1 MKTTLGQDGL
11 ALDFE
16 SLEEAQDFFEKTREQ
31 VGFFVEL
38 PRLLQFRDRMAVS
51 ASAPGFELAFT
62 AEVVQGFPVAG
73 AYGTGFQLVDWD
85 EKLQEELE
93 RRLKGEVRETEMDTS
108 PMFRIKKMNPN
119 ERFRLA
125 LKANRTERAILLR
138 DTTPQVLVGLLSHPQ
153 IETKEVVE
161 IVKSNYATAAIME
174 RVAQNRQWMSH
185 PEVPGLIVSSPKT
198 PQPLAIQLLDQ
209 LRTPQLQ
216 KLAKSGVREGLRKAA
231 LKTYLK
237 RIGKR

>member
-1 MKTTLGQDGL
+1 METTLSEDALTL
-11 ALDFE
+11 AFE
-16 SLEEAQDFFEKTREQ
+16 SLEEARSFFEKTREQ
-31 VGFFVEL
+31 AGFFAEL
-38 PRLLQFRDRMAVS
+38 PRLLEFRDRLTVS
-51 ASAPGFELAFT
+51 ATAPGFELSFT
-62 AEVVQGFPVAG
+62 AEVVQVFPVAG
-73 AYGTGFQLVDWD
+73 AFGTGFQLVDWD
-85 EKLQEELE
+85 ESLQQELE
-93 RRLKGEVRETEMDTS
+93 RRLRGEARESEMDTS

-138 DTTPQVLVGLLSHPQ
+138 DTSPQVLVGLLSHPQ

-161 IVKSNYATAAIME
+161 ILKSNYATAGIME
-174 RVAQNRQWMSH
+174 RVAKNRQWMSH
-185 PEVPGLIVSSPKT
+185 PEIPGLIVSSPKT
-198 PQPLAIQLLDQ
+198 PQPLAIQLLDL

>member
-1 MKTTLGQDGL
+1 METTLDASHLKL
-11 ALDFE
+11 AFE
-16 SLEEAQDFFEKTREQ
+16 SLDEARSFFEETGAQ
-31 VGFFVEL
+31 AGFFVEL
-38 PRLLQFRDRMAVS
+38 PRLLQFRDRLAVE
-51 ASAPGFELAFT
+51 ATAPDFELSFT
-62 AEVVQGFPVAG
+62 AEVVQVFPVAG
-73 AYGTGFQLVDWD
+73 AYGTGFQLADWT
-85 EKLQEELE
+85 EKLQKELQE
-93 RRLKGEVRETEMDTS
+93 RLKGQARETEMDTS
-108 PMFRIKKMNPN
+108 PTFRIKKMNPN

-138 DTTPQVLVGLLSHPQ
+138 DTSPQVLVGLLSHPQ

-161 IVKSNYATAAIME
+161 ILKSSFATAAIME
-174 RVAQNRQWMSH
+174 RVAKTRQWMSH
-185 PEVPGLIVSSPKT
+185 PEIPGLIVSSAKT
-198 PQPLAIQLLDQ
+198 PQPLAIQLLDM